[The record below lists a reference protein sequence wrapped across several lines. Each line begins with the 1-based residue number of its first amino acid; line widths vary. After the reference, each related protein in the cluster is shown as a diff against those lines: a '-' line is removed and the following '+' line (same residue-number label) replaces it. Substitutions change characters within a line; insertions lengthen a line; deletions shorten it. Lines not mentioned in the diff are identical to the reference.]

1 MVLKK
6 FKTCLNAEYKDY
18 LGAKIRSER
27 LSRKLTQKELAELA
41 GIPLRTYKRF
51 EQNCDGSFDNFVNIL
66 RAFDKLRFL
75 HSIFP
80 ATNIKH
86 KKTIIEKF
94 EEIRNKS
101 LSRD

>member
-1 MVLKK
+1 MLLKDIK
-6 FKTCLNAEYKDY
+6 NSLNADYKDY

-27 LSRKLTQKELAELA
+27 LSRKLTQKELAEMA
-41 GIPLRTYKRF
+41 DIPLRTYKRF
-51 EQNCDGSFDNFVNIL
+51 EQNCDGSFDNFINIL

-80 ATNIKH
+80 ATNNKH
-86 KKTIIEKF
+86 RKTIIEKF
-94 EEIRNKS
+94 EDIRKKS